1 MAVTSRF
8 KLGTV
13 LTMAGVAV
21 AVTAWALARQ
31 DQAVETSVV
40 KRGNVEENV
49 AAVGTLQPSSY
60 VEVGAQV
67 SGQIRSIYVKPGDSV
82 EKGKLLAEIDPS
94 VQQAEVDASRA
105 ALAGLKAQ
113 LAEQRA
119 LVTLARQQFER
130 QRQME
135 QEGSTREED
144 VQTAH
149 ATLLAGE
156 ARIENLQAQIEQ
168 TQSTLKGD
176 LARLGFTRI
185 FAPMAGT
192 VVSLDAREG
201 QTLNASQQ
209 APVILRIA
217 DLGTMTVW
225 TEVSEADIKRIRPGM
240 PVYFTTLGME
250 ERTWNGTVRQILP
263 APPTPAGSS
272 SQSSG
277 GGSQAST
284 AATGKVVLYTVLFDV
299 ENLDGELM
307 PQMTAQVFFVIAK
320 AENALIAPM
329 AALDPVA
336 GKRGHYIARIRN
348 RAGAV
353 DSREVQI
360 GASDRVIGEVLAGLS
375 EGEALVLE

>member
-1 MAVTSRF
+1 MSGRLRTRTAA
-8 KLGTV
+8 LA
-13 LTMAGVAV
+13 LAAGVIVVVSAWAFTRQGDPVEV
-21 AVTAWALARQ
+21 AV
-31 DQAVETSVV
+31 VS
-40 KRGNVEENV
+40 KGNVEENV
-49 AAVGTLQPSSY
+49 AAVGTLQPASF

-67 SGQIRSIYVKPGDSV
+67 SGQIRSIYVKPGDVV

-94 VQQAEVDASRA
+94 LQQAEVDASRA

-119 LVTLARQQFER
+119 LVTLARQQYER
-130 QRQME
+130 QQQME
-135 QEGSTREED
+135 KEGSTRQED

-168 TQSTLKGD
+168 TQSTLKAN
-176 LARLGFTRI
+176 LARLGYTRI
-185 FAPMAGT
+185 FAPMGGT
-192 VVSLDAREG
+192 IVSLDAREG

-209 APVILRIA
+209 APLILRIA

-240 PVYFTTLGME
+240 PVYFTTLGMD

-263 APPTPAGSS
+263 APPTPSSSS

-277 GGSQAST
+277 GSSQAST

-299 ENLDGELM
+299 ANRDGELM
-307 PQMTAQVFFVIAK
+307 PQMTAQVFFVISK
-320 AENALIAPM
+320 AEGVITAPM
-329 AALDPVA
+329 SALVPVA
-336 GKRGHYIARIRN
+336 GKRRHYTTRVRDRN
-348 RAGAV
+348 AGIV
-353 DSREVQI
+353 TREVRI
-360 GASDRVIGEVLAGLS
+360 GASDRVVGEVLAGLN
-375 EGEALVLE
+375 EGDELVLH

>member
-1 MAVTSRF
+1 MFGKSRI
-8 KLGTV
+8 GTV
-13 LTMAGVAV
+13 AFACLGMIAA
-21 AVTAWALARQ
+21 AALVWMLMRQ
-31 DQAVETSVV
+31 DESVETAVV
-40 KRGNVEENV
+40 TRSDVEESV

-67 SGQIRSIYVKPGDSV
+67 SGQIRNIYVKAGDAV

-130 QRQME
+130 QQQME
-135 QEGSTREED
+135 KEGSTRQED

-168 TQSTLKGD
+168 TQSTLKAD
-176 LARLGFTRI
+176 LARLGYTRI
-185 FAPMAGT
+185 FAPMSGT
-192 VVSLDAREG
+192 IVSLDAREG

-240 PVYFTTLGME
+240 PVYFTTLGMDG
-250 ERTWNGTVRQILP
+250 RTWHGTVRQILP
-263 APPTPAGSS
+263 APPTPSGSS
-272 SQSSG
+272 SQSSN
-277 GGSQAST
+277 GSQAST

-299 ENLDGELM
+299 ANPDGELM
-307 PQMTAQVFFVIAK
+307 SQMTAQVFFVIARVDD
-320 AENALIAPM
+320 ALTAPM
-329 AALDPVA
+329 TALAPVA
-336 GKRGHYIARIRN
+336 GKRRHYVARVRDSS
-348 RAGAV
+348 GGV
-353 DSREVQI
+353 VSREVQV
-360 GASDRVIGEVLAGLS
+360 GASDRVVGEVLAGLR
-375 EGEALVLE
+375 EGDELVLN